1 MCLLYSGAVNSCV
14 LSSFAIYRGVALEI
28 DKGRLAEATQIPSEN
43 QDERPQEEIS
53 LIVIHG
59 ISLPEGQFGGPHI
72 RELFCN
78 TLDCSRYPGFA
89 SLEDVRVSSH
99 LVIDRAGYIE
109 QFVSFLDRAW
119 HAGESS
125 YQGRRNCNDFSIGIE
140 LEGSDNVPYTRAQY
154 IKLAD
159 VCRLLR
165 ETYGV
170 SEVVGHKDVAPGR
183 KTDPGDSFDWDH
195 FRSLI

>member
-1 MCLLYSGAVNSCV
+1 M
-14 LSSFAIYRGVALEI
+14 EI

-89 SLEDVRVSSH
+89 SLEGVRVSSH

-159 VCRLLR
+159 VCQLLR

>member
-1 MCLLYSGAVNSCV
+1 M
-14 LSSFAIYRGVALEI
+14 
-28 DKGRLAEATQIPSEN
+28 
-43 QDERPQEEIS
+43 
-53 LIVIHG
+53 
-59 ISLPEGQFGGPHI
+59 
-72 RELFCN
+72 
-78 TLDCSRYPGFA
+78 
-89 SLEDVRVSSH
+89 RVSSH

-183 KTDPGDSFDWDH
+183 KTDPGIKFEWE
-195 FRSLI
+195 RYLEQL